1 MYIPSI
7 RPGRIASAIA
17 AAVMTASLVAA
28 PAYADSHVV
37 ATIGAD
43 LTPAQK
49 QTVIDYFG
57 SNMNGA
63 DIIYV
68 TNADEHAHLDGYIP
82 YEQIGN
88 ATYSCALICPTTSG
102 GIRVRAA
109 NLNYVTA
116 DMLASAL
123 SSAGVRNAD
132 VIAICPFKVSGT
144 GALTGVLLAYETATG
159 QPLDQTKKDVATQEL
174 VVTQTISNQVG
185 PDAATLIVNDVKANV
200 IMNNVTDESQIDAIV
215 ETTVNNVVNN
225 TTINNVD
232 NSTTI
237 VDNSTTV
244 IDNSTVNVTE
254 VTVNNNPSG
263 LTDEDIAALKE
274 LAKSYAA
281 AGYNYND
288 MAETLN
294 TVSQNASASSGI
306 ADPMAKELADAADS
320 AAKDSGAGSAGDAVA
335 KADDAGATTG
345 TAGTQIGAAGA
356 TTGAADTAST
366 PNAGTATD
374 ATDVSSATTGTTG
387 AAGAATD
394 AAGTTAGAA
403 DGAAAGT
410 TTDTN
415 ATPGAG
421 TTDAASTP
429 TETPAPSIFDGTDD
443 AALGDDVHVTA
454 TDQSAAADTTTTGA
468 GEPATDPNDPFA
480 NVTWDESGDTSQQ
493 PGGQPADGQ
502 TGAETTG
509 AEAGQPSSSEPPQTP
524 GDTAD
529 SATLPEPP
537 VPAQSSSVTLVAA
550 ATARATDLVDGTALA
565 VFEEN
570 GQYGLTDAVDGAH
583 LTDAAYTNAFQAS
596 DGLVVATQAA
606 DGKMVLLDAQG
617 KQLLSGAYDEI
628 RILSA
633 KWALGIQRG
642 SMEFDNSVDVYYLP
656 GSTTMPAGTTTSDL
670 LSDAR
675 ANGDYVNIV
684 AASGAVSAYNTSF
697 MPVEGAAPTA
707 IDDFSYAGVSS
718 PDATL
723 DGAAAAAEPAALPAL
738 GGTELAVDE
747 TTVASPAEGT
757 AGAGAQP
764 AEGVAAPAQETPAG
778 QPTEGVATPTDATT
792 AEQPAGGAG
801 AATPAD
807 AATSEQPVDG
817 TSEAAGEP
825 AATALPQNAV
835 ELSDTNG
842 LLYTAAGADN
852 KTHLYDANGL
862 DLFNLGFDQVISAHN
877 GGAVVLVDKTANVA
891 WAFQVKAPATL

>member
-28 PAYADSHVV
+28 PAYADSRVV

-63 DIIYV
+63 DVIYV

-232 NSTTI
+232 NSTTV

-274 LAKSYAA
+274 LAKSYAQ
-281 AGYNYND
+281 AGYNYDD

-320 AAKDSGAGSAGDAVA
+320 AAKDSGAGSAGDAGA

-345 TAGTQIGAAGA
+345 AAGTQTGATGA
-356 TTGAADTAST
+356 TTGAAGTAST

-410 TTDTN
+410 TTDAS

-454 TDQSAAADTTTTGA
+454 TDQSAAADTTTGA

-480 NVTWDESGDTSQQ
+480 NVTWDESGNTSQQ
-493 PGGQPADGQ
+493 PSGQPADGQ
-502 TGAETTG
+502 TGTQTTG
-509 AEAGQPSSSEPPQTP
+509 TEAGQPSSSEPAQTP
-524 GDTAD
+524 DDTAD
-529 SATLPEPP
+529 SAALPEPP
-537 VPAQSSSVTLVAA
+537 MPAQSSSVTLVAT
-550 ATARATDLVDGTALA
+550 ATARATDLVDGTALS

-570 GQYGLTDAVDGAH
+570 SQYGLTDAVDGAH
-583 LTDAAYTNAFQAS
+583 LTDAVYTNAFQAN

-606 DGKMVLLDAQG
+606 DGKQVLLDAQG

-642 SMEFDNSVDVYYLP
+642 SMELDNTVDVYYLP

-670 LSDAR
+670 LSDAQ
-675 ANGDYVNIV
+675 ANGDYLNIA
-684 AASGAVSAYNTSF
+684 AASGVVSAYNASF
-697 MPVEGAAPTA
+697 MPVEGAVPAD
-707 IDDFSYAGVSS
+707 INDFSYAGATST
-718 PDATL
+718 DAAL
-723 DGAAAAAEPAALPAL
+723 DGAVAATEPTALPAMD
-738 GGTELAVDE
+738 GTELAVDE
-747 TTVASPAEGT
+747 TTVASPVEGDVEAGAAET
-757 AGAGAQP
+757 AGAQP
-764 AEGVAAPAQETPAG
+764 AEGVAAPAQETSAG
-778 QPTEGVATPTDATT
+778 QPTEGI
-792 AEQPAGGAG
+792 
-801 AATPAD
+801 AAPAD
-807 AATSEQPVDG
+807 ATTSEQPADG
-817 TSEAAGEP
+817 TSATTGVP
-825 AATALPQNAV
+825 AAATVLPQNAI
-835 ELSDTNG
+835 ELAGTNG

-862 DLFNLGFDQVISAHN
+862 DLFSLGFDQVISAHN
-877 GGAVVLVDKTANVA
+877 GSAVVLVDKTTNAA
-891 WAFQVKAPATL
+891 WAFQVKTPATL

>member
-28 PAYADSHVV
+28 PAYADSRVV

-57 SNMNGA
+57 SNMDGA

-68 TNADEHAHLDGYIP
+68 TNEDEHAHLDGYIP

-102 GIRVRAA
+102 GIHVRAA

-185 PDAATLIVNDVKANV
+185 SDAATLIVNDVKANV

-263 LTDEDIAALKE
+263 LTDEDITALKE
-274 LAKSYAA
+274 LAKSYAS
-281 AGYNYND
+281 AGYNYDD

-294 TVSQNASASSGI
+294 TVSQNASAASGI
-306 ADPMAKELADAADS
+306 ADPMAKELADAAES
-320 AAKDSGAGSAGDAVA
+320 AAKDNSAGSASDTGAEGTTAGAVGAVA
-335 KADDAGATTG
+335 
-345 TAGTQIGAAGA
+345 GAAG
-356 TTGAADTAST
+356 T

-374 ATDVSSATTGTTG
+374 ATGASGATTETAG
-387 AAGAATD
+387 AVGAATD
-394 AAGTTAGAA
+394 AAGTAA
-403 DGAAAGT
+403 DSADGVAAGT
-410 TTDTN
+410 TTDTS
-415 ATPGAG
+415 ATPGTG
-421 TTDAASTP
+421 TTDAASIP

-443 AALGDDVHVTA
+443 AALGDNVHVTA
-454 TDQSAAADTTTTGA
+454 TDQSAAADTATTEPS
-468 GEPATDPNDPFA
+468 EPAADPNDPFA
-480 NVTWDESGDTSQQ
+480 GVKWDESGDTAQQ

-502 TGAETTG
+502 AGTEATGAES
-509 AEAGQPSSSEPPQTP
+509 GQPSSGEPAQAPD
-524 GDTAD
+524 GTAD
-529 SATLPEPP
+529 AALPEPP
-537 VPAQSSSVTLVAA
+537 APAQSSSVTLVAS
-550 ATARATDLVDGTALA
+550 ATARATDLVDGTALT

-570 GQYGLTDAVDGAH
+570 GQYGLADMVDGTR
-583 LTDAAYTNAFQAS
+583 LTDAAYTNAFQAT

-606 DGKMVLLDAQG
+606 DGKMILLDAQG
-617 KQLLSGAYDEI
+617 KQLLSGPYDEV
-628 RILSA
+628 RVLSA

-642 SMEFDNSVDVYYLP
+642 SMEFDNAVDVYYLP

-670 LSDAR
+670 LSDAQ
-675 ANGDYVNIV
+675 ANGDYLNIV
-684 AASGAVSAYNTSF
+684 AASGAVSAYNASF
-697 MPVEGAAPTA
+697 MPVEGAVPAD
-707 IDDFSYAGVSS
+707 INDFSYAGTTST
-718 PDATL
+718 DATL
-723 DGAAAAAEPAALPAL
+723 DGAVATAEPSALPAM

-747 TTVASPAEGT
+747 ATVASPAEGT
-757 AGAGAQP
+757 AETSAQPTEGITAPADATSAGQPAEDMTAPAETATPEQP
-764 AEGVAAPAQETPAG
+764 AEGTS
-778 QPTEGVATPTDATT
+778 AT
-792 AEQPAGGAG
+792 
-801 AATPAD
+801 
-807 AATSEQPVDG
+807 
-817 TSEAAGEP
+817 AGEP
-825 AATALPQNAV
+825 AAATALPQNAI
-835 ELSDTNG
+835 ELAGTNG
-842 LLYTAAGADN
+842 LLYTATGADN
-852 KTHLYDANGL
+852 KTHLFDASGL

-877 GGAVVLVDKTANVA
+877 GSAIVLVDKTANVA
-891 WAFQVKAPATL
+891 WAFQVKTPATL

>member
-17 AAVMTASLVAA
+17 AAVMTASLVVA
-28 PAYADSHVV
+28 PAYADSRVV

-68 TNADEHAHLDGYIP
+68 TNEDEHAHLDGYIP

-232 NSTTI
+232 NSTTV

-274 LAKSYAA
+274 LAKSYAQ
-281 AGYNYND
+281 AGYNYDD

-306 ADPMAKELADAADS
+306 ADPMAKELADAAES
-320 AAKDSGAGSAGDAVA
+320 AAKDNGAGNTGETGA
-335 KADDAGATTG
+335 DAGA
-345 TAGTQIGAAGA
+345 AGTTAGAAG
-356 TTGAADTAST
+356 TAST

-410 TTDTN
+410 TTDAS

-429 TETPAPSIFDGTDD
+429 SETPAPSIFDGTDD

-454 TDQSAAADTTTTGA
+454 TDQSAAADTMTTET
-468 GEPATDPNDPFA
+468 GEPETDPSDPFA
-480 NVTWDESGDTSQQ
+480 NVSWDESGNTSQQ
-493 PGGQPADGQ
+493 PSGQPANGQ
-502 TGAETTG
+502 TGTETTG
-509 AEAGQPSSSEPPQTP
+509 TEAGQPSSNEPAQTP
-524 GDTAD
+524 DDTAD

-537 VPAQSSSVTLVAA
+537 MPAQSSSVTLVAA
-550 ATARATDLVDGTALA
+550 ATTRATDLVDGTALA

-570 GQYGLTDAVDGAH
+570 GQYGLTDAVDASR
-583 LTDAAYTNAFQAS
+583 LTDATYTNAFQAN

-606 DGKMVLLDAQG
+606 DGRQVLLDAQG

-642 SMEFDNSVDVYYLP
+642 SMEFDNTVDVYYLP

-670 LSDAR
+670 LSDAQ
-675 ANGDYVNIV
+675 ANGDYLNIV
-684 AASGAVSAYNTSF
+684 AASGAVSAYNASF
-697 MPVEGAAPTA
+697 MPVEGVAPA
-707 IDDFSYAGVSS
+707 DINDFSYAGATS

-723 DGAAAAAEPAALPAL
+723 DDAAAAAEPAALPAL

-747 TTVASPAEGT
+747 TIVASPVEGNVEAGAAETVGAQPTEGT
-757 AGAGAQP
+757 AAP
-764 AEGVAAPAQETPAG
+764 AEAASTG
-778 QPTEGVATPTDATT
+778 QPTEGI
-792 AEQPAGGAG
+792 
-801 AATPAD
+801 AAPAD
-807 AATSEQPVDG
+807 AATSEQPAG
-817 TSEAAGEP
+817 STSATTGEP
-825 AATALPQNAV
+825 AAATGLPQNAV
-835 ELSDTNG
+835 ELSGTNG
-842 LLYTAAGADN
+842 LLYTATGADN

-862 DLFNLGFDQVISAHN
+862 DLFNLGFDQVISAHS
-877 GGAVVLVDKTANVA
+877 GAAIILVDKATNVA
-891 WAFQVKAPATL
+891 WAFQVKTPATL

>member
-28 PAYADSHVV
+28 PAYADSRVV

-232 NSTTI
+232 NSTTV

-274 LAKSYAA
+274 LAKSYAQ
-281 AGYNYND
+281 AGYNYDD

-306 ADPMAKELADAADS
+306 ADPMAKELADAAES
-320 AAKDSGAGSAGDAVA
+320 AAKDNGAGSAGDTGA
-335 KADDAGATTG
+335 KADDASATTG
-345 TAGTQIGAAGA
+345 TAGTQAGAAGA
-356 TTGAADTAST
+356 TTGAA
-366 PNAGTATD
+366 GTETGTSD
-374 ATDVSSATTGTTG
+374 ASSAMTG
-387 AAGAATD
+387 AAGATD
-394 AAGTTAGAA
+394 AATDTATTGAGSA

-410 TTDTN
+410 TTD
-415 ATPGAG
+415 ASVTPGAG
-421 TTDAASTP
+421 TTNAASTP
-429 TETPAPSIFDGTDD
+429 TETLAPSIFDGTDD

-454 TDQSAAADTTTTGA
+454 TDQSAAADTTTGA
-468 GEPATDPNDPFA
+468 GESATDPNDPFA
-480 NVTWDESGDTSQQ
+480 NVTWDESGNTSQQ

-502 TGAETTG
+502 TGT
-509 AEAGQPSSSEPPQTP
+509 EASQPSSGEPAQTP
-524 GDTAD
+524 DGAVDT
-529 SATLPEPP
+529 TLPEPP

-550 ATARATDLVDGTALA
+550 ATARATDLVDGTALT

-606 DGKMVLLDAQG
+606 DGKQVLLDAQG
-617 KQLLSGAYDEI
+617 KQLLSGAYDEV

-642 SMEFDNSVDVYYLP
+642 SMEFDNTVDVYYLP

-670 LSDAR
+670 LSDAQ
-675 ANGDYVNIV
+675 ANGDYLNIA
-684 AASGAVSAYNTSF
+684 AASGAVSAYNASF
-697 MPVEGAAPTA
+697 MPVESTVPAD
-707 IDDFSYAGVSS
+707 INDFSYA
-718 PDATL
+718 DATSTDAAL
-723 DGAAAAAEPAALPAL
+723 DGAVAAADPSALPAMD
-738 GGTELAVDE
+738 GTELAVDE
-747 TTVASPAEGT
+747 TTVASPAEGDVE
-757 AGAGAQP
+757 AGAAETAGAQP
-764 AEGVAAPAQETPAG
+764 AEGVAAPAQETSAG
-778 QPTEGVATPTDATT
+778 QPTEGI
-792 AEQPAGGAG
+792 
-801 AATPAD
+801 AAPAD
-807 AATSEQPVDG
+807 ATTSEQPANG
-817 TSEAAGEP
+817 TSATTGEP
-825 AATALPQNAV
+825 AAATVLPQNAIK
-835 ELSDTNG
+835 LAGTNG
-842 LLYTAAGADN
+842 LLYTATGADN

-862 DLFNLGFDQVISAHN
+862 DLFNLGFDQVISARN
-877 GGAVVLVDKTANVA
+877 GSTIILVDKTANGA
-891 WAFQVKAPATL
+891 WAFQVQAPAAL

>member
-28 PAYADSHVV
+28 PACADSRVV

-43 LTPAQK
+43 LTPTQK

-274 LAKSYAA
+274 LAKSYAQ
-281 AGYNYND
+281 AGYNYDD

-320 AAKDSGAGSAGDAVA
+320 AAKDSGAGSAGDTGTASGDTGA
-335 KADDAGATTG
+335 KADDASTTTG
-345 TAGTQIGAAGA
+345 VAGTQADAAGA
-356 TTGAADTAST
+356 TTGAAGAET
-366 PNAGTATD
+366 GTSD
-374 ATDVSSATTGTTG
+374 ASSATTGTAG
-387 AAGAATD
+387 ATGAATD
-394 AAGTTAGAA
+394 AASTTAGAA

-480 NVTWDESGDTSQQ
+480 NVTWDESGDTTQQ
-493 PGGQPADGQ
+493 PSGQPADGQ
-502 TGAETTG
+502 TGT
-509 AEAGQPSSSEPPQTP
+509 EAGQPSSNEPTQTP
-524 GDTAD
+524 DDTAD
-529 SATLPEPP
+529 FTALPEPP
-537 VPAQSSSVTLVAA
+537 APTQSGSVTLVAA
-550 ATARATDLVDGTALA
+550 ATTRATDLVDGTALA

-583 LTDAAYTNAFQAS
+583 LTDAVYTNAFQAT

-606 DGKMVLLDAQG
+606 DGKQVLLDAQG

-642 SMEFDNSVDVYYLP
+642 SMEFDNTVDVYYLP
-656 GSTTMPAGTTTSDL
+656 GSTTMPTGTTTSDL
-670 LSDAR
+670 LSDAQ
-675 ANGDYVNIV
+675 ASGDYLNIV
-684 AASGAVSAYNTSF
+684 AASGAVSAYNASF
-697 MPVEGAAPTA
+697 MPVEGATPTA

-718 PDATL
+718 TDAAL
-723 DGAAAAAEPAALPAL
+723 DGAVAAADPSALPAMD
-738 GGTELAVDE
+738 GTELAVDE

-778 QPTEGVATPTDATT
+778 QPTEGI
-792 AEQPAGGAG
+792 
-801 AATPAD
+801 AAPAD
-807 AATSEQPVDG
+807 ATTSEQPADG
-817 TSEAAGEP
+817 TSATTGEP
-825 AATALPQNAV
+825 AAATVLPQNAI
-835 ELSDTNG
+835 ELAGTNG
-842 LLYTAAGADN
+842 LLYTAAGADS

-862 DLFNLGFDQVISAHN
+862 DLFSLGFDQVICAHN
-877 GGAVVLVDKTANVA
+877 GSAVVLVDKTANVA
-891 WAFQVKAPATL
+891 WAFQVKTPATL

>member
-28 PAYADSHVV
+28 PAYADSRVV

-43 LTPAQK
+43 LTPTQK

-68 TNADEHAHLDGYIP
+68 TNEDEHAHLDGYIP

-102 GIRVRAA
+102 GIHVRAA

-159 QPLDQTKKDVATQEL
+159 QPLDQAKKDVATQEL

-185 PDAATLIVNDVKANV
+185 SDAATLIVNDVKANV

-232 NSTTI
+232 NPTTI

-274 LAKSYAA
+274 LAKSYAS
-281 AGYNYND
+281 AGYNYDD

-294 TVSQNASASSGI
+294 TVSQNASAASGI
-306 ADPMAKELADAADS
+306 ADPMAKELADAAES
-320 AAKDSGAGSAGDAVA
+320 AAKDNGAGSAGDTGAETGA
-335 KADDAGATTG
+335 AGTTTGATG
-345 TAGTQIGAAGA
+345 TAGTTTDATGASSATAGTAGAAGA
-356 TTGAADTAST
+356 TTD
-366 PNAGTATD
+366 D
-374 ATDVSSATTGTTG
+374 
-387 AAGAATD
+387 
-394 AAGTTAGAA
+394 AGTTAGAA

-410 TTDTN
+410 TTDAS
-415 ATPGAG
+415 ATPGTG

-454 TDQSAAADTTTTGA
+454 TDQSAAADTTTTEPS
-468 GEPATDPNDPFA
+468 EPATDPNDPFA
-480 NVTWDESGDTSQQ
+480 DVKWDESGDPAQQ

-502 TGAETTG
+502 TGTEAAG
-509 AEAGQPSSSEPPQTP
+509 AESGQPSSSEPTQTP
-524 GDTAD
+524 DGTAG
-529 SATLPEPP
+529 AALPEPP
-537 VPAQSSSVTLVAA
+537 APAQSSSVTLVAT
-550 ATARATDLVDGTALA
+550 ATARATDLVDSTALT

-570 GQYGLTDAVDGAH
+570 GQYGLADMVDGTR
-583 LTDAAYTNAFQAS
+583 LTEAVYTNAFQAT
-596 DGLVVATQAA
+596 DGLVTATQAA

-617 KQLLSGAYDEI
+617 KQLLSGSYDEI
-628 RILSA
+628 RVLSA

-642 SMEFDNSVDVYYLP
+642 SMEFDNTVDVYYLP

-675 ANGDYVNIV
+675 ANGDYLNIA
-684 AASGAVSAYNTSF
+684 AASGAVSAYNASF
-697 MPVEGAAPTA
+697 MPVEGAALTD
-707 IDDFSYAGVSS
+707 INDFSYAGATST
-718 PDATL
+718 DAMI
-723 DGAAAAAEPAALPAL
+723 DGVAAAPEPSALPAM
-738 GGTELAVDE
+738 GDTELAVDE
-747 TTVASPAEGT
+747 ATVTSPAEGGAE
-757 AGAGAQP
+757 AGAQPAEGAVAPAEATTIEQP
-764 AEGVAAPAQETPAG
+764 AEGVAAPA
-778 QPTEGVATPTDATT
+778 
-792 AEQPAGGAG
+792 
-801 AATPAD
+801 D
-807 AATSEQPVDG
+807 AATSEQPADN
-817 TSEAAGEP
+817 TSATTGEP
-825 AATALPQNAV
+825 AAATALPQNAI
-835 ELSDTNG
+835 ELAGTNG
-842 LLYTAAGADN
+842 LLYTATGADN

-877 GGAVVLVDKTANVA
+877 GAAVVLVDKTANVA
-891 WAFQVKAPATL
+891 WAFQVKAAATL

>member
-28 PAYADSHVV
+28 PAYADSRVV

-232 NSTTI
+232 NSTTV

-274 LAKSYAA
+274 LAKSYAQ
-281 AGYNYND
+281 AGYNYDD

-320 AAKDSGAGSAGDAVA
+320 AAKDSGAGNMGDTGA
-335 KADDAGATTG
+335 DAGAAG
-345 TAGTQIGAAGA
+345 KTAGAAG
-356 TTGAADTAST
+356 TAST
-366 PNAGTATD
+366 PNTGTATD

-394 AAGTTAGAA
+394 AAGTTAGSV
-403 DGAAAGT
+403 DSAAAST

-415 ATPGAG
+415 ATPGVDTA
-421 TTDAASTP
+421 DAAATP
-429 TETPAPSIFDGTDD
+429 SETPAPSIFDGTDD
-443 AALGDDVHVTA
+443 ASLGDDVHVTA

-480 NVTWDESGDTSQQ
+480 NVTWDESGETAQQ
-493 PGGQPADGQ
+493 PSGQPADGQ
-502 TGAETTG
+502 TGT
-509 AEAGQPSSSEPPQTP
+509 EAGQPSSNEPAQTP
-524 GDTAD
+524 DDTAD
-529 SATLPEPP
+529 SAALPEPP

-550 ATARATDLVDGTALA
+550 ATARATDLVDGTALTI
-565 VFEEN
+565 FEEN
-570 GQYGLTDAVDGAH
+570 GQYGLADMVDGAH
-583 LTDAAYTNAFQAS
+583 LTDATYTNAFQAT

-606 DGKMVLLDAQG
+606 DGKQVLLDAQG
-617 KQLLSGAYDEI
+617 KHLLSGAYDEI

-642 SMEFDNSVDVYYLP
+642 SM
-656 GSTTMPAGTTTSDL
+656 
-670 LSDAR
+670 
-675 ANGDYVNIV
+675 
-684 AASGAVSAYNTSF
+684 
-697 MPVEGAAPTA
+697 
-707 IDDFSYAGVSS
+707 
-718 PDATL
+718 
-723 DGAAAAAEPAALPAL
+723 
-738 GGTELAVDE
+738 
-747 TTVASPAEGT
+747 
-757 AGAGAQP
+757 
-764 AEGVAAPAQETPAG
+764 
-778 QPTEGVATPTDATT
+778 
-792 AEQPAGGAG
+792 
-801 AATPAD
+801 
-807 AATSEQPVDG
+807 
-817 TSEAAGEP
+817 
-825 AATALPQNAV
+825 
-835 ELSDTNG
+835 
-842 LLYTAAGADN
+842 
-852 KTHLYDANGL
+852 
-862 DLFNLGFDQVISAHN
+862 
-877 GGAVVLVDKTANVA
+877 
-891 WAFQVKAPATL
+891 

>member
-28 PAYADSHVV
+28 PAYADSRVV

-232 NSTTI
+232 NSTTV

-274 LAKSYAA
+274 LAKSYAQ
-281 AGYNYND
+281 AGYNYDD

-320 AAKDSGAGSAGDAVA
+320 AAKDSGAGSTGD
-335 KADDAGATTG
+335 
-345 TAGTQIGAAGA
+345 
-356 TTGAADTAST
+356 
-366 PNAGTATD
+366 TD
-374 ATDVSSATTGTTG
+374 A
-387 AAGAATD
+387 AAD
-394 AAGTTAGAA
+394 AAGTTAGAAGTQAGAAGATTEAAGTATGTSDASSATTGTAGATGAATDAAGAGAGSA

-415 ATPGAG
+415 ATPGVDTA
-421 TTDAASTP
+421 DAAATP
-429 TETPAPSIFDGTDD
+429 SETPAPSIFDGTDD
-443 AALGDDVHVTA
+443 AVLGDDVHVTA

-480 NVTWDESGDTSQQ
+480 NVTWDESGDTAQQ
-493 PGGQPADGQ
+493 PSTQPADGQ
-502 TGAETTG
+502 TGT
-509 AEAGQPSSSEPPQTP
+509 EAGQPSSSKPAQAPD
-524 GDTAD
+524 DTAD
-529 SATLPEPP
+529 STALPEPP

-550 ATARATDLVDGTALA
+550 ATTRAIDLGDGTALA

-570 GQYGLTDAVDGAH
+570 GQYGLADMVDGAH
-583 LTDAAYTNAFQAS
+583 LTDATYTNAFQAT
-596 DGLVVATQAA
+596 DDLVVVTQAA
-606 DGKMVLLDAQG
+606 DGKQVLLDAQG
-617 KQLLSGAYDEI
+617 KQLLSGSYDEV
-628 RILSA
+628 RVLSA

-642 SMEFDNSVDVYYLP
+642 SMEFDNTVDVYYLP
-656 GSTTMPAGTTTSDL
+656 GSTTTPAGTTTSDL

-675 ANGDYVNIV
+675 ANGDYLNIV
-684 AASGAVSAYNTSF
+684 AASGVVSAYNASF
-697 MPVEGAAPTA
+697 TPVEGAAPTD
-707 IDDFSYAGVSS
+707 INDFSYAGTTST
-718 PDATL
+718 DATP
-723 DGAAAAAEPAALPAL
+723 DGTAAATEPAALPAL
-738 GGTELAVDE
+738 GGTELAADE
-747 TTVASPAEGT
+747 TTVASPAEGDVE
-757 AGAGAQP
+757 AGAAETAGAQP
-764 AEGVAAPAQETPAG
+764 AEGVAAPAQETSAG
-778 QPTEGVATPTDATT
+778 QPTEGI
-792 AEQPAGGAG
+792 
-801 AATPAD
+801 AAPAD
-807 AATSEQPVDG
+807 ATTSEQPADG
-817 TSEAAGEP
+817 TSATTGEP
-825 AATALPQNAV
+825 AAATVLPQNAI
-835 ELSDTNG
+835 ELAGTNG

-862 DLFNLGFDQVISAHN
+862 DLFSLGFDQVICAHN
-877 GGAVVLVDKTANVA
+877 GSAVVLVDKTANVA

>member
-7 RPGRIASAIA
+7 RPGRIASTIA
-17 AAVMTASLVAA
+17 AAVMTASLVVA
-28 PAYADSHVV
+28 PAYADSRVV
-37 ATIGAD
+37 VTIGAD

-82 YEQIGN
+82 NEQIGN

-232 NSTTI
+232 NSTTV

-274 LAKSYAA
+274 LAKSYAQ
-281 AGYNYND
+281 AGYNYDD

-306 ADPMAKELADAADS
+306 ADPMAKELADAAES
-320 AAKDSGAGSAGDAVA
+320 AAKDNGAGSAGDAGA

-345 TAGTQIGAAGA
+345 TAGTQTGAAGA
-356 TTGAADTAST
+356 TTGAAGTE
-366 PNAGTATD
+366 AGTTD
-374 ATDVSSATTGTTG
+374 ASGATTG
-387 AAGAATD
+387 AAGATD
-394 AAGTTAGAA
+394 AATDTATTGADSA
-403 DGAAAGT
+403 DSAAAGT
-410 TTDTN
+410 TTDAS

-443 AALGDDVHVTA
+443 TALGDDVHVTA
-454 TDQSAAADTTTTGA
+454 TDQSAAADTMTTET
-468 GEPATDPNDPFA
+468 GEPETDPNDPFA
-480 NVTWDESGDTSQQ
+480 NVTWDESGDTTQQ
-493 PGGQPADGQ
+493 PSGQPADGQ
-502 TGAETTG
+502 TGTETTG
-509 AEAGQPSSSEPPQTP
+509 TEAGQPSSNEPAQTP
-524 GDTAD
+524 DDTAD
-529 SATLPEPP
+529 PVALPEPP
-537 VPAQSSSVTLVAA
+537 VPAQSSSATLVAA

-570 GQYGLTDAVDGAH
+570 GQYGLTDAVDGTH
-583 LTDAAYTNAFQAS
+583 LTDAVYTNAFQAN

-606 DGKMVLLDAQG
+606 DGKQVLLDAQG

-642 SMEFDNSVDVYYLP
+642 SMEFDNTVDVYYLP

-670 LSDAR
+670 LSDAQ
-675 ANGDYVNIV
+675 ANGDYVNIM
-684 AASGAVSAYNTSF
+684 AASGAVSAYNASF
-697 MPVEGAAPTA
+697 MPVEGAVPAD
-707 IDDFSYAGVSS
+707 INDFSYA
-718 PDATL
+718 DATSTDAAL
-723 DGAAAAAEPAALPAL
+723 DGAVAAADPSALPAL

-747 TTVASPAEGT
+747 TTVASPAEDGVE
-757 AGAGAQP
+757 AGVAETAGAQP
-764 AEGVAAPAQETPAG
+764 TEGTTAPAEAASAG
-778 QPTEGVATPTDATT
+778 QPTEGI
-792 AEQPAGGAG
+792 
-801 AATPAD
+801 AAPAD
-807 AATSEQPVDG
+807 AATSEQPADG
-817 TSEAAGEP
+817 TSATTGEA

-835 ELSDTNG
+835 ELSGTNG

-862 DLFNLGFDQVISAHN
+862 DLFNLGFDQIISARN
-877 GGAVVLVDKTANVA
+877 GAAVVLVDKTANVA
-891 WAFQVKAPATL
+891 WAFEVKTPATL

>member
-28 PAYADSHVV
+28 PAYADSRVV

-68 TNADEHAHLDGYIP
+68 TNEDEHAHLDGYIP

-274 LAKSYAA
+274 LAKSYAQ
-281 AGYNYND
+281 AGYNYDD

-306 ADPMAKELADAADS
+306 ADPMAKELADAAES
-320 AAKDSGAGSAGDAVA
+320 AAKDNGAGSAGDAGA

-345 TAGTQIGAAGA
+345 TAGTQEGAAGA
-356 TTGAADTAST
+356 TTGAA
-366 PNAGTATD
+366 GTETGTSD
-374 ATDVSSATTGTTG
+374 ASSATTGAAG
-387 AAGAATD
+387 ATGAATD

-410 TTDTN
+410 TTD
-415 ATPGAG
+415 ASVTPGAG
-421 TTDAASTP
+421 TTDAAATP
-429 TETPAPSIFDGTDD
+429 SETPAPSIFDGTDD

-468 GEPATDPNDPFA
+468 GESATDPNDPFA
-480 NVTWDESGDTSQQ
+480 DVTWDESGNTSQQ
-493 PGGQPADGQ
+493 PSGQPADGQ
-502 TGAETTG
+502 TGT
-509 AEAGQPSSSEPPQTP
+509 EAGQPSSSEPAQTP
-524 GDTAD
+524 DDTAD
-529 SATLPEPP
+529 STALPEPP
-537 VPAQSSSVTLVAA
+537 APAQSSSVTLVAA
-550 ATARATDLVDGTALA
+550 ATTRATDLVDGTALA

-570 GQYGLTDAVDGAH
+570 GQYGLTDAVDAAR

-606 DGKMVLLDAQG
+606 DGKQVLLDAQG
-617 KQLLSGAYDEI
+617 KQLLSGAYDEV

-642 SMEFDNSVDVYYLP
+642 SMEFDNTVDVYYLP

-675 ANGDYVNIV
+675 ANGGYVNIV
-684 AASGAVSAYNTSF
+684 AASGAVSAYNASF

-747 TTVASPAEGT
+747 TAAASPAEGT

-792 AEQPAGGAG
+792 AEQPAGGA
-801 AATPAD
+801 ATPAD
-807 AATSEQPVDG
+807 AATSEQPAES
-817 TSEAAGEP
+817 TSATTGEP
-825 AATALPQNAV
+825 AAAALPRNAV
-835 ELSDTNG
+835 ELAGTNG
-842 LLYTAAGADN
+842 LLYTATDADGR
-852 KTHLYDANGL
+852 TRLFDASGL
-862 DLFNLGFDQVISAHN
+862 DLFNLGFDQVISAHS
-877 GGAVVLVDKTANVA
+877 GAAVVLVDKTANVA

>member
-28 PAYADSHVV
+28 PAYADSRVV

-57 SNMNGA
+57 SNMDGA

-68 TNADEHAHLDGYIP
+68 TNEDEHAHLDGYIP

-102 GIRVRAA
+102 GIHVRAA

-144 GALTGVLLAYETATG
+144 GALAGVLLAYETATG
-159 QPLDQTKKDVATQEL
+159 QPLDQAKKDVATQEL

-185 PDAATLIVNDVKANV
+185 SDAATLIVNDVKANV

-274 LAKSYAA
+274 LAKSYAS
-281 AGYNYND
+281 AGYNYDD

-294 TVSQNASASSGI
+294 TVSQNASAASGI
-306 ADPMAKELADAADS
+306 TDPMAKELADAAES
-320 AAKDSGAGSAGDAVA
+320 AAKDNGAGSAGD
-335 KADDAGATTG
+335 TG
-345 TAGTQIGAAGA
+345 
-356 TTGAADTAST
+356 
-366 PNAGTATD
+366 
-374 ATDVSSATTGTTG
+374 
-387 AAGAATD
+387 

-403 DGAAAGT
+403 GAEAGAAGTTTETSGATGTATDAAGTGTGSADGAAAGA
-410 TTDTN
+410 TTDTSS
-415 ATPGAG
+415 TPGAG

-429 TETPAPSIFDGTDD
+429 TETPTPSIFDGTDD

-454 TDQSAAADTTTTGA
+454 TDQSAAADTTTTEPS
-468 GEPATDPNDPFA
+468 EPATDPNDPFA
-480 NVTWDESGDTSQQ
+480 SVKWDESGDASEQ
-493 PGGQPADGQ
+493 PGDQPADGQ
-502 TGAETTG
+502 TGAEATG
-509 AEAGQPSSSEPPQTP
+509 AESGQPSSGEPTQTP
-524 GDTAD
+524 DSTAD
-529 SATLPEPP
+529 AALPEPP
-537 VPAQSSSVTLVAA
+537 APAQSSSVTLVAA
-550 ATARATDLVDGTALA
+550 ATARATDLVDGTALT

-570 GQYGLTDAVDGAH
+570 GQYGLADMVDGAH
-583 LTDAAYTNAFQAS
+583 LTEAVYANAFQAT
-596 DGLVVATQAA
+596 DGLVAATQAA
-606 DGKMVLLDAQG
+606 DGKMILLDAQG
-617 KQLLSGAYDEI
+617 KQLLSGPYDEV
-628 RILSA
+628 RVLST
-633 KWALGIQRG
+633 KWVLGIQRG
-642 SMEFDNSVDVYYLP
+642 SMEFDNTVDVYYLP

-670 LSDAR
+670 LSDAQ
-675 ANGDYVNIV
+675 ANGDYLNIV
-684 AASGAVSAYNTSF
+684 AASGAVSAYNPSF
-697 MPVEGAAPTA
+697 MPVEGAVPAD
-707 IDDFSYAGVSS
+707 INDFSYAGTDAALEGTGTADGSS
-718 PDATL
+718 
-723 DGAAAAAEPAALPAL
+723 ALPAM

-747 TTVASPAEGT
+747 AAVASPAEGGT
-757 AGAGAQP
+757 EAGAQP
-764 AEGVAAPAQETPAG
+764 AESVAAPAEATQAG
-778 QPTEGVATPTDATT
+778 QLAEGVAA
-792 AEQPAGGAG
+792 
-801 AATPAD
+801 PAD
-807 AATSEQPVDG
+807 AATSEQPAG
-817 TSEAAGEP
+817 STSATTGEP
-825 AATALPQNAV
+825 AAATALPQNAI
-835 ELSDTNG
+835 ELAGTNG
-842 LLYTAAGADN
+842 LLYTATGADN

-862 DLFNLGFDQVISAHN
+862 DLFSLGFDQAISTHN

>member
-28 PAYADSHVV
+28 PAYADSRVV

-57 SNMNGA
+57 SNMDGA

-68 TNADEHAHLDGYIP
+68 TNEDEHAHLDGYIP

-102 GIRVRAA
+102 GIHVRAA

-185 PDAATLIVNDVKANV
+185 SDAATLIVNDVKANV

-274 LAKSYAA
+274 LAKSYAS
-281 AGYNYND
+281 AGYNYDD

-294 TVSQNASASSGI
+294 TVSQNASAASGI
-306 ADPMAKELADAADS
+306 ADPMAKELADAAES
-320 AAKDSGAGSAGDAVA
+320 AAKDNGAGSAGD
-335 KADDAGATTG
+335 TG
-345 TAGTQIGAAGA
+345 
-356 TTGAADTAST
+356 
-366 PNAGTATD
+366 
-374 ATDVSSATTGTTG
+374 
-387 AAGAATD
+387 
-394 AAGTTAGAA
+394 AAGTTAGAAGAEAGAAGTPNAGTAGVSGTTTETAGATGTATDAAGTGTGSA

-410 TTDTN
+410 TTDTS

-421 TTDAASTP
+421 TTDAAPTP

-454 TDQSAAADTTTTGA
+454 TDQSAAADTATTEP

-480 NVTWDESGDTSQQ
+480 SVKWDESGDTSQQ
-493 PGGQPADGQ
+493 PGDQPADGQ
-502 TGAETTG
+502 TGTEATG
-509 AEAGQPSSSEPPQTP
+509 AESGEPTQTP
-524 GDTAD
+524 DGAAD
-529 SATLPEPP
+529 AALPEPP
-537 VPAQSSSVTLVAA
+537 APAQSSSVTLVAA
-550 ATARATDLVDGTALA
+550 ATARATDLVDGTALT

-570 GQYGLTDAVDGAH
+570 GQYGLADMVDGAH
-583 LTDAAYTNAFQAS
+583 LTEAVYANAFQAT
-596 DGLVVATQAA
+596 DGLVAATQAA
-606 DGKMVLLDAQG
+606 DGKMILLDAQG
-617 KQLLSGAYDEI
+617 KQLLSGPYDEI
-628 RILSA
+628 RVLSA

-642 SMEFDNSVDVYYLP
+642 SMEFDNTVDVYYLP

-670 LSDAR
+670 LSDAQP
-675 ANGDYVNIV
+675 NGDYLNIV
-684 AASGAVSAYNTSF
+684 AASGAVSAYNASF
-697 MPVEGAAPTA
+697 MPVEGAVPAD
-707 IDDFSYAGVSS
+707 INDFSYAGTDAALEGTGSADGSS
-718 PDATL
+718 
-723 DGAAAAAEPAALPAL
+723 ALPAM

-747 TTVASPAEGT
+747 ATVASPAEGT
-757 AGAGAQP
+757 AEASAQP
-764 AEGVAAPAQETPAG
+764 TEGIAAPAEAVPAG
-778 QPTEGVATPTDATT
+778 QPTEG
-792 AEQPAGGAG
+792 
-801 AATPAD
+801 AAAPAD
-807 AATSEQPVDG
+807 AATSEQPADS
-817 TSEAAGEP
+817 TSATTGEP
-825 AATALPQNAV
+825 AAAAATALPQNAI
-835 ELSDTNG
+835 ELAGANG
-842 LLYTAAGADN
+842 LLYTATGADN

-862 DLFNLGFDQVISAHN
+862 DLFNLGFDQVISTHN

>member
-28 PAYADSHVV
+28 PAYADSRVV

-57 SNMNGA
+57 SNMDGA

-68 TNADEHAHLDGYIP
+68 TNEDEHAHLDGYIP

-102 GIRVRAA
+102 GIHVRAA

-185 PDAATLIVNDVKANV
+185 SDAATLIVNDVKANV

-232 NSTTI
+232 NSTTV

-274 LAKSYAA
+274 LAKSYAS

-306 ADPMAKELADAADS
+306 ADPMAKELADAAES
-320 AAKDSGAGSAGDAVA
+320 AAEDNGAGSAGD
-335 KADDAGATTG
+335 TG
-345 TAGTQIGAAGA
+345 T
-356 TTGAADTAST
+356 TTGAAGTEAGAVGAPD
-366 PNAGTATD
+366 AGTATD
-374 ATDVSSATTGTTG
+374 ATGASGATTETTGT
-387 AAGAATD
+387 AGAATD
-394 AAGTTAGAA
+394 AAGTTAGVADGTAA
-403 DGAAAGT
+403 DTA
-410 TTDTN
+410 TDAS

-421 TTDAASTP
+421 TTDAAAP
-429 TETPAPSIFDGTDD
+429 AETPAPSIFDGTDD

-454 TDQSAAADTTTTGA
+454 TDQSAAADTTTTKT
-468 GEPATDPNDPFA
+468 GEPATDLNDPFA
-480 NVTWDESGDTSQQ
+480 SVKWDESGDTSQQ
-493 PGGQPADGQ
+493 PGSQPADGQ
-502 TGAETTG
+502 TGTEAAG
-509 AEAGQPSSSEPPQTP
+509 AEAGQPTSNEPGQTP
-524 GDTAD
+524 DV
-529 SATLPEPP
+529 ATDAALPEPP
-537 VPAQSSSVTLVAA
+537 VPAQSNSVTLVAA
-550 ATARATDLVDGTALA
+550 ATARATDLVDGTALT

-570 GQYGLTDAVDGAH
+570 GQYGLADIVDGAH
-583 LTDAAYTNAFQAS
+583 LTDAVYTNTFQATN
-596 DGLVVATQAA
+596 GLVAATQAA

-617 KQLLSGAYDEI
+617 KQLLSGSYDEV
-628 RILSA
+628 RVLSA

-642 SMEFDNSVDVYYLP
+642 SMEFDNTVDVYYLP
-656 GSTTMPAGTTTSDL
+656 GNTTVPAGTTTSDL
-670 LSDAR
+670 LSDAQ
-675 ANGDYVNIV
+675 ANGDYLNIV
-684 AASGAVSAYNTSF
+684 AASGAVSAYNASF
-697 MPVEGAAPTA
+697 MPVEGAAPTD
-707 IDDFSYAGVSS
+707 INDFSYAGATST
-718 PDATL
+718 DATL
-723 DGAAAAAEPAALPAL
+723 DGAAAAADPSVLPAL

-747 TTVASPAEGT
+747 TTVASPAEGV
-757 AGAGAQP
+757 AGADAQP
-764 AEGVAAPAQETPAG
+764 AEGVAAPAET
-778 QPTEGVATPTDATT
+778 TT
-792 AEQPAGGAG
+792 AEQPAEGVAV
-801 AATPAD
+801 PSD
-807 AATSEQPVDG
+807 AATSEQPADG
-817 TSEAAGEP
+817 TSATTGEAA
-825 AATALPQNAV
+825 AATALPQNAL
-835 ELSDTNG
+835 ELSGTNG
-842 LLYTAAGADN
+842 MLYTATDADG
-852 KTHLYDANGL
+852 KTHLFDASGL

-877 GGAVVLVDKTANVA
+877 GAAVVLVDKTANVA
-891 WAFQVKAPATL
+891 WAFEVKTPATL

>member
-17 AAVMTASLVAA
+17 AAVMTASLAVA
-28 PAYADSHVV
+28 PAWADSRVV

-68 TNADEHAHLDGYIP
+68 TNEDEHAHLDGYIP

-254 VTVNNNPSG
+254 VTVNNNPAG

-274 LAKSYAA
+274 LAKSYAQ
-281 AGYNYND
+281 AGYNYDD

-294 TVSQNASASSGI
+294 TVSQSASASSGI
-306 ADPMAKELADAADS
+306 ADPMAKELADAAES
-320 AAKDSGAGSAGDAVA
+320 AAKDDTAGSTDDTGAAADAAGTQTGAAGATGTSAAGTQAGASGASGT
-335 KADDAGATTG
+335 TTG
-345 TAGTQIGAAGA
+345 TAGATEAG
-356 TTGAADTAST
+356 
-366 PNAGTATD
+366 
-374 ATDVSSATTGTTG
+374 
-387 AAGAATD
+387 TD
-394 AAGTTAGAA
+394 AAGTGADSA

-410 TTDTN
+410 ATDAS
-415 ATPGAG
+415 ATPGAEG
-421 TTDAASTP
+421 TGTATTP

-454 TDQSAAADTTTTGA
+454 TDQSAAADTTTTA
-468 GEPATDPNDPFA
+468 PGESATDPNDPFA
-480 NVTWDESGDTSQQ
+480 NVTWDESGNTSQQ
-493 PGGQPADGQ
+493 PSGQPADGQ
-502 TGAETTG
+502 TGT
-509 AEAGQPSSSEPPQTP
+509 EAGQPSSSEPAQTP
-524 GDTAD
+524 DDMAD
-529 SATLPEPP
+529 STALPEPP

-550 ATARATDLVDGTALA
+550 TTARATDLVDGTALT

-570 GQYGLTDAVDGAH
+570 GQYGLADAVDGAH
-583 LTDAAYTNAFQAS
+583 LTDAVYTNAFQAN

-606 DGKMVLLDAQG
+606 DGKQVLLDAQG

-642 SMEFDNSVDVYYLP
+642 SMEFDNTVDVYYLP
-656 GSTTMPAGTTTSDL
+656 GSTAMPAGTTTSDL
-670 LSDAR
+670 LSDAQ
-675 ANGDYVNIV
+675 ANGDYLNIA
-684 AASGAVSAYNTSF
+684 AASGAVSAYNASF
-697 MPVEGAAPTA
+697 MPVESAVPAD
-707 IDDFSYAGVSS
+707 INDFSYA
-718 PDATL
+718 DATSTDAAL
-723 DGAAAAAEPAALPAL
+723 DGAVAAADPSALPAMD
-738 GGTELAVDE
+738 GTELAVDE
-747 TTVASPAEGT
+747 TTVASPAEGDVE
-757 AGAGAQP
+757 AGAAETADAQP
-764 AEGVAAPAQETPAG
+764 AEGVAAPAQETSTG
-778 QPTEGVATPTDATT
+778 QPTEGI
-792 AEQPAGGAG
+792 
-801 AATPAD
+801 AAPAD
-807 AATSEQPVDG
+807 AATSEQPADG
-817 TSEAAGEP
+817 TSATTGEP
-825 AATALPQNAV
+825 AAATGLPQNAV
-835 ELSDTNG
+835 ELSGTNG
-842 LLYTAAGADN
+842 LLYTATDADGR
-852 KTHLYDANGL
+852 TRLFDASGL

>member
-17 AAVMTASLVAA
+17 AAVMTASLVVA
-28 PAYADSHVV
+28 PAYADSRVV

-68 TNADEHAHLDGYIP
+68 TNEDEHAHLDGYIP

-232 NSTTI
+232 NSTTV

-274 LAKSYAA
+274 LAKSYAQ
-281 AGYNYND
+281 AGYNYDD

-320 AAKDSGAGSAGDAVA
+320 AAKDSGAGNAGDTGAGDAS
-335 KADDAGATTG
+335 ATTG
-345 TAGTQIGAAGA
+345 AAGTQTGATGA
-356 TTGAADTAST
+356 TTGAA
-366 PNAGTATD
+366 GTE
-374 ATDVSSATTGTTG
+374 TGTT
-387 AAGAATD
+387 D
-394 AAGTTAGAA
+394 ASSTTAGAA
-403 DGAAAGT
+403 GATDATTDTATTGTGPADSAAAGT
-410 TTDTN
+410 TTDAS
-415 ATPGAG
+415 ATPGVETA
-421 TTDAASTP
+421 DAAATP
-429 TETPAPSIFDGTDD
+429 SETPAPSIFDGTDD

-468 GEPATDPNDPFA
+468 GESATDPNDPFA
-480 NVTWDESGDTSQQ
+480 NVTWDESGDTAQQ
-493 PGGQPADGQ
+493 PSTQPADGQ
-502 TGAETTG
+502 TGTETTG
-509 AEAGQPSSSEPPQTP
+509 AEAGQPSSSEPAQTP
-524 GDTAD
+524 DDMAD
-529 SATLPEPP
+529 STALPESPA
-537 VPAQSSSVTLVAA
+537 PAQGSSVTLVAA
-550 ATARATDLVDGTALA
+550 ATTRATDLVDGTALA

-570 GQYGLTDAVDGAH
+570 GQYGLADAVDAARLTDAV
-583 LTDAAYTNAFQAS
+583 YTNAFQAS
-596 DGLVVATQAA
+596 NGLVVATQAA
-606 DGKMVLLDAQG
+606 DGKQVLLDAQG
-617 KQLLSGAYDEI
+617 KQLLNGTYDEI

-642 SMEFDNSVDVYYLP
+642 SMELDNTVDVYYLP

-670 LSDAR
+670 LSDAQ
-675 ANGDYVNIV
+675 ANGDYVNIM
-684 AASGAVSAYNTSF
+684 AASGAVSAYNASF
-697 MPVEGAAPTA
+697 IPVEGVAPTA

-718 PDATL
+718 TDATL
-723 DGAAAAAEPAALPAL
+723 DGAAAATEPSTLPAL
-738 GGTELAVDE
+738 GGTELTVDE
-747 TTVASPAEGT
+747 TAVASPAEGT
-757 AGAGAQP
+757 AGADAQP

-778 QPTEGVATPTDATT
+778 QPTESI
-792 AEQPAGGAG
+792 
-801 AATPAD
+801 AAPAD
-807 AATSEQPVDG
+807 AATSEQPAG
-817 TSEAAGEP
+817 STSATTGEP
-825 AATALPQNAV
+825 AAATGLPQNAV
-835 ELSDTNG
+835 ELSGTNG
-842 LLYTAAGADN
+842 LLYTATGADN

-862 DLFNLGFDQVISAHN
+862 DLFNLGFDQVISAHS
-877 GGAVVLVDKTANVA
+877 GAAIILVDKTTNVA
-891 WAFQVKAPATL
+891 WAFQVKTPATL

>member
-28 PAYADSHVV
+28 PAYADSRVV

-57 SNMNGA
+57 SNMDGA
-63 DIIYV
+63 GIIYV
-68 TNADEHAHLDGYIP
+68 TNEDEHAHLDGYIP

-102 GIRVRAA
+102 GIHVRAA

-159 QPLDQTKKDVATQEL
+159 QPLDQAKKDVATQEL

-185 PDAATLIVNDVKANV
+185 SDAATLIVNDVKANV

-274 LAKSYAA
+274 LAKSYAS
-281 AGYNYND
+281 AGYNYDD

-294 TVSQNASASSGI
+294 TVSQNASAASGI
-306 ADPMAKELADAADS
+306 TDPMAKELADAAES
-320 AAKDSGAGSAGDAVA
+320 AAKDNGAGSAGDTGAA
-335 KADDAGATTG
+335 GTTAGAAGAEAGAASSPGAGTADASGATTG
-345 TAGTQIGAAGA
+345 TA
-356 TTGAADTAST
+356 
-366 PNAGTATD
+366 
-374 ATDVSSATTGTTG
+374 G

-394 AAGTTAGAA
+394 AAGTGTGAT

-410 TTDTN
+410 TTDTS
-415 ATPGAG
+415 ATPGTG

-454 TDQSAAADTTTTGA
+454 TDQSAAADTTTTETS
-468 GEPATDPNDPFA
+468 EPATDPNDPFA
-480 NVTWDESGDTSQQ
+480 SVKWDESGDASQQ
-493 PGGQPADGQ
+493 PGDQPADGQ
-502 TGAETTG
+502 TGTETTG
-509 AEAGQPSSSEPPQTP
+509 AESGQPSSGEPAQAPD
-524 GDTAD
+524 GTAD
-529 SATLPEPP
+529 AALPEPP
-537 VPAQSSSVTLVAA
+537 APAQSNSIALVAT
-550 ATARATDLVDGTALA
+550 ATARATDLVDGTALT

-570 GQYGLTDAVDGAH
+570 GQYGLADMVDGTR
-583 LTDAAYTNAFQAS
+583 LTDATYTNTFQAT
-596 DGLVVATQAA
+596 DGLVVATQTA

-617 KQLLSGAYDEI
+617 KQLLSGPYDEV
-628 RILSA
+628 RVLSA

-675 ANGDYVNIV
+675 ANGDYLNIV
-684 AASGAVSAYNTSF
+684 AASGAVSAYNASF
-697 MPVEGAAPTA
+697 MPVEGAVPAD
-707 IDDFSYAGVSS
+707 INDFSYAGATST
-718 PDATL
+718 DATL
-723 DGAAAAAEPAALPAL
+723 DGAVATAEPSALPAM

-747 TTVASPAEGT
+747 ATVASPAEGGVE
-757 AGAGAQP
+757 ASAQP
-764 AEGVAAPAQETPAG
+764 AEGMAA
-778 QPTEGVATPTDATT
+778 PTDATSAGQPAEDMT
-792 AEQPAGGAG
+792 APAETATPEQPADSTS
-801 AATPAD
+801 AT
-807 AATSEQPVDG
+807 T
-817 TSEAAGEP
+817 GEP
-825 AATALPQNAV
+825 TAATALPQNAI
-835 ELSDTNG
+835 ELAGTNG
-842 LLYTAAGADN
+842 LLYTATGADN

-877 GGAVVLVDKTANVA
+877 GSAVVLVDKTANVA
-891 WAFQVKAPATL
+891 WAFQVKTPATL

>member
-28 PAYADSHVV
+28 PAYADSRVV

-68 TNADEHAHLDGYIP
+68 TNEDEHAHLDGYIP

-102 GIRVRAA
+102 GIHVRAA

-185 PDAATLIVNDVKANV
+185 SDAATLIVNDVKANV

-274 LAKSYAA
+274 LAKSYAS
-281 AGYNYND
+281 AGYNYDD

-294 TVSQNASASSGI
+294 TVSQNASAASGI
-306 ADPMAKELADAADS
+306 ADPMAKELADAAES
-320 AAKDSGAGSAGDAVA
+320 AAKDSSAGSAGDTGA
-335 KADDAGATTG
+335 DAGA
-345 TAGTQIGAAGA
+345 ASAEAGAAGA
-356 TTGAADTAST
+356 EAGAAGAPGAS
-366 PNAGTATD
+366 TATD
-374 ATDVSSATTGTTG
+374 ATGASGATTETAG

-394 AAGTTAGAA
+394 AAGTTVGAA

-410 TTDTN
+410 TTD
-415 ATPGAG
+415 ASAMPGAG
-421 TTDAASTP
+421 TTEAASTGGTTAP
-429 TETPAPSIFDGTDD
+429 AEASAPSIFDGTDD

-454 TDQSAAADTTTTGA
+454 TDQSAAADTTTTETR
-468 GEPATDPNDPFA
+468 EPATDPNDPFA
-480 NVTWDESGDTSQQ
+480 NVNWDESGDTSQQ
-493 PGGQPADGQ
+493 PGGQPTDGQ
-502 TGAETTG
+502 TST
-509 AEAGQPSSSEPPQTP
+509 EASQPSSGEPAQAPD
-524 GDTAD
+524 GTAD
-529 SATLPEPP
+529 AALPEPP
-537 VPAQSSSVTLVAA
+537 VPAQSSSITLVAT
-550 ATARATDLVDGTALA
+550 ATARATDLVDGTALT

-570 GQYGLTDAVDGAH
+570 GQYGLADMVDDAH
-583 LTDAAYTNAFQAS
+583 LTDAAYTNAFQAT

-617 KQLLSGAYDEI
+617 KQLLSGPYDEV
-628 RILSA
+628 RVLSA

-642 SMEFDNSVDVYYLP
+642 SMEFDNTVDVYYLP

-670 LSDAR
+670 LSDAQ
-675 ANGDYVNIV
+675 ANGDYLNIV
-684 AASGAVSAYNTSF
+684 AASGAVSAYNASF
-697 MPVEGAAPTA
+697 MPVEGAVPAD
-707 IDDFSYAGVSS
+707 INDFSYAGATST
-718 PDATL
+718 DATL
-723 DGAAAAAEPAALPAL
+723 DGTAAAADPSTLPAM
-738 GGTELAVDE
+738 GDTELAVDE
-747 TTVASPAEGT
+747 TTVASPAEGST
-757 AGAGAQP
+757 EAGAQP
-764 AEGVAAPAQETPAG
+764 AESVAAPAEATPAG
-778 QPTEGVATPTDATT
+778 QPAEGM
-792 AEQPAGGAG
+792 
-801 AATPAD
+801 AAPSD
-807 AATSEQPVDG
+807 AATSEQPANS
-817 TSEAAGEP
+817 TSATTDEP
-825 AATALPQNAV
+825 AAATALPQNAI
-835 ELSDTNG
+835 ELAGTNG
-842 LLYTAAGADN
+842 LLYTATGADN
-852 KTHLYDANGL
+852 KTHLFDTSGL

-877 GGAVVLVDKTANVA
+877 GSAVVLVDKTANVA
-891 WAFQVKAPATL
+891 WAFQLKAAATL

>member
-28 PAYADSHVV
+28 PAYADSRVV

-68 TNADEHAHLDGYIP
+68 TNADEHAHLDGYVP

-185 PDAATLIVNDVKANV
+185 PNAATLIVNDVKANV

-232 NSTTI
+232 NSTTV

-320 AAKDSGAGSAGDAVA
+320 AAKDSGAGNTGDT
-335 KADDAGATTG
+335 GAE
-345 TAGTQIGAAGA
+345 AGAAG
-356 TTGAADTAST
+356 TTAGAAGTAST

-410 TTDTN
+410 TTDAS

-480 NVTWDESGDTSQQ
+480 NVTWDESGDTAQQ
-493 PGGQPADGQ
+493 PSTQPADGQ
-502 TGAETTG
+502 TGT
-509 AEAGQPSSSEPPQTP
+509 EAGQPSSSEPAQTP
-524 GDTAD
+524 DNTAD
-529 SATLPEPP
+529 STALPEPP
-537 VPAQSSSVTLVAA
+537 APAQSSSVTLVAA
-550 ATARATDLVDGTALA
+550 ATTRATDLVDGTALA

-570 GQYGLTDAVDGAH
+570 GQYGLTDAVDAAR
-583 LTDAAYTNAFQAS
+583 LTDAVYTNAFQTS

-606 DGKMVLLDAQG
+606 DGKQVLLDAQG

-642 SMEFDNSVDVYYLP
+642 SMEFDNTVDVYYLP
-656 GSTTMPAGTTTSDL
+656 GNTTMPAGTTTSDL
-670 LSDAR
+670 LSDAQ
-675 ANGDYVNIV
+675 ANGDYLNIV
-684 AASGAVSAYNTSF
+684 AASGAVSAYNASF
-697 MPVEGAAPTA
+697 MPVEGAAPA
-707 IDDFSYAGVSS
+707 DINDFSYAGATST
-718 PDATL
+718 DAAL
-723 DGAAAAAEPAALPAL
+723 DGAVAAADPSTLPTL

-757 AGAGAQP
+757 VEAGTQP
-764 AEGVAAPAQETPAG
+764 AEGVAAPAETTPTG
-778 QPTEGVATPTDATT
+778 QPAEGM
-792 AEQPAGGAG
+792 
-801 AATPAD
+801 AAPAD
-807 AATSEQPVDG
+807 ATTSEQPADG
-817 TSEAAGEP
+817 TSATTGEA
-825 AATALPQNAV
+825 AATALPQGAL
-835 ELSDTNG
+835 ELSGTNG
-842 LLYTAAGADN
+842 LLYTAADADN

-877 GGAVVLVDKTANVA
+877 GAAAVLVDKTANVA
-891 WAFQVKAPATL
+891 WAFEVKTPATL

>member
-28 PAYADSHVV
+28 PAYADSRVV

-57 SNMNGA
+57 SNMDGA

-68 TNADEHAHLDGYIP
+68 TNEDEHAHLDGYIP

-102 GIRVRAA
+102 GIHVRAA

-159 QPLDQTKKDVATQEL
+159 QPLDQAKKDVATQEL

-185 PDAATLIVNDVKANV
+185 SDAATLIVNDVKANV

-274 LAKSYAA
+274 LAKSYAS
-281 AGYNYND
+281 AGYNYDD

-294 TVSQNASASSGI
+294 TVSQNASAASGI
-306 ADPMAKELADAADS
+306 ADPMAKELADAAES
-320 AAKDSGAGSAGDAVA
+320 AAKDNSAGSAGDAGA
-335 KADDAGATTG
+335 DAGAASAAT
-345 TAGTQIGAAGA
+345 GAAGA
-356 TTGAADTAST
+356 EAGAAGT

-374 ATDVSSATTGTTG
+374 ATGVSSATTGTAG

-394 AAGTTAGAA
+394 AAGATAGAT

-410 TTDTN
+410 TTGTS

-421 TTDAASTP
+421 TTDAASTT

-454 TDQSAAADTTTTGA
+454 TDQSAAADTTTTEPS
-468 GEPATDPNDPFA
+468 EPAVDPNDPFA
-480 NVTWDESGDTSQQ
+480 SAKWDESGDASQQ
-493 PGGQPADGQ
+493 PGDQPANGQ
-502 TGAETTG
+502 TGTEATG
-509 AEAGQPSSSEPPQTP
+509 AESGQPSSGEPTQTP
-524 GDTAD
+524 DGTAD
-529 SATLPEPP
+529 AALPEPP
-537 VPAQSSSVTLVAA
+537 APAQSSSVTLVAT
-550 ATARATDLVDGTALA
+550 ATARATDLVDGTALTI
-565 VFEEN
+565 FEEN
-570 GQYGLTDAVDGAH
+570 GQYGLADMADGMRLTEAV
-583 LTDAAYTNAFQAS
+583 YTNAFQAT

-606 DGKMVLLDAQG
+606 DGKMILLDAQG
-617 KQLLSGAYDEI
+617 KQLLSGPYDEI
-628 RILSA
+628 RVLSA

-670 LSDAR
+670 LSDAQ
-675 ANGDYVNIV
+675 ANGDYLNIV
-684 AASGAVSAYNTSF
+684 AASGAVSAYNASF
-697 MPVEGAAPTA
+697 MPVEGAAPA
-707 IDDFSYAGVSS
+707 DINDFSYAGTNAALEGTGTADGSS
-718 PDATL
+718 
-723 DGAAAAAEPAALPAL
+723 ALPAM

-747 TTVASPAEGT
+747 ATVASPAEST
-757 AGAGAQP
+757 AEASAQP
-764 AEGVAAPAQETPAG
+764 TEGIAAPAEAVPAG
-778 QPTEGVATPTDATT
+778 QPTEG
-792 AEQPAGGAG
+792 
-801 AATPAD
+801 AAAPAD
-807 AATSEQPVDG
+807 AATSEQPADS
-817 TSEAAGEP
+817 TSATTGEP
-825 AATALPQNAV
+825 AAAALPQNAI
-835 ELSDTNG
+835 ELAGTNG
-842 LLYTAAGADN
+842 LLYTATGADN

-877 GGAVVLVDKTANVA
+877 GGAVILVDKTSNVA

>member
-28 PAYADSHVV
+28 PAYADSRVV

-232 NSTTI
+232 NSTTV

-274 LAKSYAA
+274 LAKSYAQ
-281 AGYNYND
+281 AGYNYDD

-306 ADPMAKELADAADS
+306 ADPMAKELADAAES
-320 AAKDSGAGSAGDAVA
+320 AAKDNSAGSTGNT
-335 KADDAGATTG
+335 GAAASAASTT
-345 TAGTQIGAAGA
+345 AGAAG
-356 TTGAADTAST
+356 TAST

-374 ATDVSSATTGTTG
+374 ATDASSATTGTTG

-394 AAGTTAGAA
+394 AAGTTAGSA
-403 DGAAAGT
+403 DSAAAGT

-415 ATPGAG
+415 ATPGVDTA
-421 TTDAASTP
+421 DAAATP
-429 TETPAPSIFDGTDD
+429 SETPAPSIFDGTDD

-468 GEPATDPNDPFA
+468 GESATDPNDPFA
-480 NVTWDESGDTSQQ
+480 NVTWDESGNTSQQ
-493 PGGQPADGQ
+493 PSTQPADGQ
-502 TGAETTG
+502 TGTETTG
-509 AEAGQPSSSEPPQTP
+509 AEAGQPSSSEPAQTP
-524 GDTAD
+524 DDTVD
-529 SATLPEPP
+529 SAALPEPP
-537 VPAQSSSVTLVAA
+537 APIQSSSVTLVAV
-550 ATARATDLVDGTALA
+550 ATTRATDLVDGTALA

-570 GQYGLTDAVDGAH
+570 GQYGLADAVDAARLTDAV
-583 LTDAAYTNAFQAS
+583 YTNAFQTN

-606 DGKMVLLDAQG
+606 DGKQILLDAQG
-617 KQLLSGAYDEI
+617 KQLLSGTYDEVH
-628 RILSA
+628 ILSA

-642 SMEFDNSVDVYYLP
+642 SMEFDNTVDVYYLP
-656 GSTTMPAGTTTSDL
+656 GSNTMPAGTTTSDL

-684 AASGAVSAYNTSF
+684 AASGAVSAYNASF

-707 IDDFSYAGVSS
+707 IDDFSYVGVSS
-718 PDATL
+718 PDAAL
-723 DGAAAAAEPAALPAL
+723 DSAAAAAEPAALPAL
-738 GGTELAVDE
+738 GGTEPAVDE

-757 AGAGAQP
+757 AGAEAQP
-764 AEGVAAPAQETPAG
+764 AEGIAAPA
-778 QPTEGVATPTDATT
+778 DAT
-792 AEQPAGGAG
+792 
-801 AATPAD
+801 
-807 AATSEQPVDG
+807 TSEQPADG
-817 TSEAAGEP
+817 TSATTCEP
-825 AATALPQNAV
+825 AAATALPQSAI
-835 ELSDTNG
+835 ELAGTNG

-862 DLFNLGFDQVISAHN
+862 DLFNLGFDQVISAYN

>member
-7 RPGRIASAIA
+7 RPGRIASTIA

-28 PAYADSHVV
+28 PAYADSRVV

-68 TNADEHAHLDGYIP
+68 TNEDEHAHLDGYIP

-88 ATYSCALICPTTSG
+88 ATYSCVLICPTTSG

-254 VTVNNNPSG
+254 VTINNNPSG

-306 ADPMAKELADAADS
+306 ADPMAKELADAAES
-320 AAKDSGAGSAGDAVA
+320 AAKDDTAGSTDDTGAAADAAGTQTGAAGATGTSAAGTQTGASGASGT
-335 KADDAGATTG
+335 TTG
-345 TAGTQIGAAGA
+345 TAGATEAG
-356 TTGAADTAST
+356 
-366 PNAGTATD
+366 TD
-374 ATDVSSATTGTTG
+374 ATGTG
-387 AAGAATD
+387 AD
-394 AAGTTAGAA
+394 PA

-410 TTDTN
+410 ATDAS
-415 ATPGAG
+415 ATPGAEG
-421 TTDAASTP
+421 TGTATTP

-454 TDQSAAADTTTTGA
+454 TDQSAAADTTTTA
-468 GEPATDPNDPFA
+468 PGEPATDPSDPFA
-480 NVTWDESGDTSQQ
+480 NVTWDESGDTAQQ
-493 PGGQPADGQ
+493 PGTQPADGQ
-502 TGAETTG
+502 AGTETAGT
-509 AEAGQPSSSEPPQTP
+509 EAGQPAG
-524 GDTAD
+524 GDATQATDGTAD
-529 SATLPEPP
+529 FAALPEPP
-537 VPAQSSSVTLVAA
+537 APAQSSSVTLVAA
-550 ATARATDLVDGTALA
+550 ATTRATDLVDGTALA

-570 GQYGLTDAVDGAH
+570 GQYGLADAVDGAR

-606 DGKMVLLDAQG
+606 DGKQFLLDAQG
-617 KQLLSGAYDEI
+617 KQLLSGPYDEV

-633 KWALGIQRG
+633 KWVLGIQRG
-642 SMEFDNSVDVYYLP
+642 SMEFDNTVDVYYLP
-656 GSTTMPAGTTTSDL
+656 GNTTLPAGTTTSDL
-670 LSDAR
+670 LTDAC
-675 ANGDYVNIV
+675 ANGNYLNTLAV
-684 AASGAVSAYNTSF
+684 SGAVSAYNASF

-707 IDDFSYAGVSS
+707 IDDFSYAGF
-718 PDATL
+718 AEE
-723 DGAAAAAEPAALPAL
+723 GAAPADAGLTSDSTALPAL

-747 TTVASPAEGT
+747 ATLAAPAEGDT
-757 AGAGAQP
+757 EAGGQP
-764 AEGVAAPAQETPAG
+764 AEGVAAPA
-778 QPTEGVATPTDATT
+778 DATT
-792 AEQPAGGAG
+792 DEQPAEG

-807 AATSEQPVDG
+807 AATSGQPADR

-825 AATALPQNAV
+825 ATTALPQNAV
-835 ELSDTNG
+835 ELAGTNG
-842 LLYTAAGADN
+842 MLFTATDADG
-852 KTHLYDANGL
+852 KTHLFDASGL
-862 DLFNLGFDQVISAHN
+862 DLFNLGFDQVVSAHN

-891 WAFQVKAPATL
+891 WAFQVKVPATL

>member
-28 PAYADSHVV
+28 PAYADSRVV

-43 LTPAQK
+43 LTPTQK

-63 DIIYV
+63 DVIYV

-263 LTDEDIAALKE
+263 LTDEDITALKE
-274 LAKSYAA
+274 LAKSYAQ
-281 AGYNYND
+281 AGYNYDD

-320 AAKDSGAGSAGDAVA
+320 AAKDSGAGNTGDTGA
-335 KADDAGATTG
+335 DAGA
-345 TAGTQIGAAGA
+345 AGTTAGAAG
-356 TTGAADTAST
+356 TAST

-394 AAGTTAGAA
+394 AAGTTTGAA
-403 DGAAAGT
+403 DSAAAGT

-415 ATPGAG
+415 ATPGVETA
-421 TTDAASTP
+421 DAAATP
-429 TETPAPSIFDGTDD
+429 SETPAPSIFDGTDD

-480 NVTWDESGDTSQQ
+480 NVTWDESGNTSQQ
-493 PGGQPADGQ
+493 PSTQPADGQ
-502 TGAETTG
+502 TGTETTG
-509 AEAGQPSSSEPPQTP
+509 AEASQPSSGEPAQTP
-524 GDTAD
+524 DGAADT
-529 SATLPEPP
+529 TLPEPP

-550 ATARATDLVDGTALA
+550 ATTRATDLVDGTALA

-570 GQYGLTDAVDGAH
+570 GQYGLADVVDAARLTDAV
-583 LTDAAYTNAFQAS
+583 YTNVFQAS

-606 DGKMVLLDAQG
+606 DGKQVLLDAQG
-617 KQLLSGAYDEI
+617 KQLLSGSYDEI

-642 SMEFDNSVDVYYLP
+642 SMEFDNTVDVYYLP
-656 GSTTMPAGTTTSDL
+656 GSTTTPAGTRTSDL
-670 LSDAR
+670 LSDAQ
-675 ANGDYVNIV
+675 ASGDYLNIV
-684 AASGAVSAYNTSF
+684 AASGAVSAYNASF
-697 MPVEGAAPTA
+697 MPVEGTVPAD
-707 IDDFSYAGVSS
+707 INDFSYAGATST
-718 PDATL
+718 DAALEGTV
-723 DGAAAAAEPAALPAL
+723 AAADPSALPAMD
-738 GGTELAVDE
+738 GTELAVDE
-747 TTVASPAEGT
+747 TAVASPVEGGT
-757 AGAGAQP
+757 EAGAQP

-778 QPTEGVATPTDATT
+778 QPTEGI
-792 AEQPAGGAG
+792 
-801 AATPAD
+801 AAPAD
-807 AATSEQPVDG
+807 ATTSEQPADG
-817 TSEAAGEP
+817 TSATTSEP
-825 AATALPQNAV
+825 AATGLPQNAI
-835 ELSDTNG
+835 ELAGANG
-842 LLYTAAGADN
+842 QLYTAAGADN
-852 KTHLYDANGL
+852 KTHLYDASGL
-862 DLFNLGFDQVISAHN
+862 DLFSLGFDQVISAHS
-877 GGAVVLVDKTANVA
+877 GAAIILVDKTTNVA
-891 WAFQVKAPATL
+891 WAFEVKTPATL

>member
-17 AAVMTASLVAA
+17 AAVMTVSLVAA
-28 PAYADSHVV
+28 PAYADSRVV
-37 ATIGAD
+37 ATIGTD

-232 NSTTI
+232 NSTTV

-254 VTVNNNPSG
+254 VTVNNNNPSG

-274 LAKSYAA
+274 LAKSYAQ
-281 AGYNYND
+281 AGYNYDD

-306 ADPMAKELADAADS
+306 ADPMAKELADAAET
-320 AAKDSGAGSAGDAVA
+320 AAKDSGAGSTGDTGA

-345 TAGTQIGAAGA
+345 AAGTQTGATGA
-356 TTGAADTAST
+356 TTGAA
-366 PNAGTATD
+366 GTE
-374 ATDVSSATTGTTG
+374 TGTT
-387 AAGAATD
+387 D
-394 AAGTTAGAA
+394 ASSTTAGAA
-403 DGAAAGT
+403 GATDATTDTATTGTGPADSAAAGT
-410 TTDTN
+410 TTDAS
-415 ATPGAG
+415 ATPGVETA
-421 TTDAASTP
+421 DAAATP
-429 TETPAPSIFDGTDD
+429 SETPAPSIFDGTDD

-454 TDQSAAADTTTTGA
+454 TDQSAAADTTTGA
-468 GEPATDPNDPFA
+468 GESATDPNDPFA
-480 NVTWDESGDTSQQ
+480 NVTWDESGNTAQQ
-493 PGGQPADGQ
+493 PSGQPADGQ
-502 TGAETTG
+502 TGTETTG
-509 AEAGQPSSSEPPQTP
+509 TETGQPSSNEPAQTP
-524 GDTAD
+524 DDTAD
-529 SATLPEPP
+529 FATLPEPP
-537 VPAQSSSVTLVAA
+537 MPAQSSSVTLVAA
-550 ATARATDLVDGTALA
+550 AATRATDLVDGTALA

-570 GQYGLTDAVDGAH
+570 GQYGLTDAVDAAR
-583 LTDAAYTNAFQAS
+583 LTDAVYTNAFQANDS
-596 DGLVVATQAA
+596 LVVATQAEAA
-606 DGKMVLLDAQG
+606 DGKQVLLDAQG

-642 SMEFDNSVDVYYLP
+642 SMEFDNTVDVYYLP

-670 LSDAR
+670 LSDAQ
-675 ANGDYVNIV
+675 ASGDYVNIV
-684 AASGAVSAYNTSF
+684 AASGAVSAYNASF
-697 MPVEGAAPTA
+697 MPVEGAVPAD
-707 IDDFSYAGVSS
+707 INDFSYAGTTST
-718 PDATL
+718 DATP
-723 DGAAAAAEPAALPAL
+723 DGTAAATEPSALPAL
-738 GGTELAVDE
+738 SGTELAVDE
-747 TTVASPAEGT
+747 TTVASPVEDGVEAGVAET
-757 AGAGAQP
+757 AGAQP
-764 AEGVAAPAQETPAG
+764 AEGVAAPAQETSAG
-778 QPTEGVATPTDATT
+778 QPTEGI
-792 AEQPAGGAG
+792 
-801 AATPAD
+801 AAPAD
-807 AATSEQPVDG
+807 AATSEQPAG
-817 TSEAAGEP
+817 STSATTGEP
-825 AATALPQNAV
+825 TAATVLPQNAI
-835 ELSDTNG
+835 ELAGTNG
-842 LLYTAAGADN
+842 LLYTAAGTDN
-852 KTHLYDANGL
+852 KTRLYDANGL
-862 DLFNLGFDQVISAHN
+862 DLFSIGFDQVISAHN
-877 GGAVVLVDKTANVA
+877 GSAVVLVDKTANVA
-891 WAFQVKAPATL
+891 WAFQVKATATL

>member
-28 PAYADSHVV
+28 PAYADSRVV

-68 TNADEHAHLDGYIP
+68 TNEDEHAHLDGYIP

-102 GIRVRAA
+102 GIHVRAA

-185 PDAATLIVNDVKANV
+185 SDAATLIVNDVKANV

-263 LTDEDIAALKE
+263 LTGEDIAALKE
-274 LAKSYAA
+274 LAKSYAS
-281 AGYNYND
+281 AGYNYDD

-294 TVSQNASASSGI
+294 TVSQNASAASGI
-306 ADPMAKELADAADS
+306 ADPMAKELADAAES
-320 AAKDSGAGSAGDAVA
+320 AAKDNGAGSAGDTGA
-335 KADDAGATTG
+335 DAGA
-345 TAGTQIGAAGA
+345 ASAEAGAAGA
-356 TTGAADTAST
+356 E
-366 PNAGTATD
+366 AG
-374 ATDVSSATTGTTG
+374 VSGATTETAG

-394 AAGTTAGAA
+394 AAGTTAGSA
-403 DGAAAGT
+403 DGTAAGT
-410 TTDTN
+410 TTDAS

-429 TETPAPSIFDGTDD
+429 TEAPAPSIFDGTDD

-454 TDQSAAADTTTTGA
+454 TDQSAAADTTTTEPS
-468 GEPATDPNDPFA
+468 EPATDPNDPFA
-480 NVTWDESGDTSQQ
+480 GVKWDESGDPAQQ

-502 TGAETTG
+502 TGTETTG
-509 AEAGQPSSSEPPQTP
+509 AESGQPSSGEPAQTP
-524 GDTAD
+524 GNTAD
-529 SATLPEPP
+529 AALPEPP
-537 VPAQSSSVTLVAA
+537 APAQSSNVTLVVA
-550 ATARATDLVDGTALA
+550 ATARATDLVDGTALT

-570 GQYGLTDAVDGAH
+570 GQYGLADMVDGTR
-583 LTDAAYTNAFQAS
+583 LTEAVYTNAFQAT

-606 DGKMVLLDAQG
+606 DGKMTLLDAQG
-617 KQLLSGAYDEI
+617 KQLLSGPYDEV
-628 RILSA
+628 RVLSA

-656 GSTTMPAGTTTSDL
+656 GNTTMPAGTTTSDL

-675 ANGDYVNIV
+675 ANGDYLNIV
-684 AASGAVSAYNTSF
+684 AASGAVSAYNASF
-697 MPVEGAAPTA
+697 MPIEGAALTD
-707 IDDFSYAGVSS
+707 INDFSYAGAAST
-718 PDATL
+718 DTTL
-723 DGAAAAAEPAALPAL
+723 DGVAAAAEPSALPAM

-747 TTVASPAEGT
+747 TTVVAPTEGGIEASAQPAEGIAAPADAT
-757 AGAGAQP
+757 SAGQP
-764 AEGVAAPAQETPAG
+764 AEGVAAPA
-778 QPTEGVATPTDATT
+778 
-792 AEQPAGGAG
+792 
-801 AATPAD
+801 D
-807 AATSEQPVDG
+807 AATSEQPADN
-817 TSEAAGEP
+817 TSATTGEP
-825 AATALPQNAV
+825 AAATALPQNAI
-835 ELSDTNG
+835 ELAGTNG
-842 LLYTAAGADN
+842 LLYTATGADS

-862 DLFNLGFDQVISAHN
+862 DLFSLGFDQVISAHN

-891 WAFQVKAPATL
+891 WAFQIKTPATL

>member
-28 PAYADSHVV
+28 PAYADSRVV

-57 SNMNGA
+57 LNMNGA

-215 ETTVNNVVNN
+215 ETTVNSVVNN

-232 NSTTI
+232 NSTT
-237 VDNSTTV
+237 VV
-244 IDNSTVNVTE
+244 DNSTVNVTE

-274 LAKSYAA
+274 LAKSYAQ
-281 AGYNYND
+281 AGYNYDD

-320 AAKDSGAGSAGDAVA
+320 AAKDSGAGSAGD
-335 KADDAGATTG
+335 TG
-345 TAGTQIGAAGA
+345 TASGDTGAKGDDASTTTGVAGTQADAAGA
-356 TTGAADTAST
+356 TTGAA
-366 PNAGTATD
+366 GTETGTSD
-374 ATDVSSATTGTTG
+374 ASSATTGTAGATG
-387 AAGAATD
+387 ATADTATTGADSADSAT
-394 AAGTTAGAA
+394 
-403 DGAAAGT
+403 AGT

-421 TTDAASTP
+421 TTDAAATP
-429 TETPAPSIFDGTDD
+429 SETPAPSIFDGTDD

-454 TDQSAAADTTTTGA
+454 TDQSAAADTTTGA

-480 NVTWDESGDTSQQ
+480 NVTWDESGNTSQQ
-493 PGGQPADGQ
+493 PSGQPADGQ
-502 TGAETTG
+502 TGTETTG
-509 AEAGQPSSSEPPQTP
+509 TEAGQPSSNEPAQTP
-524 GDTAD
+524 DDTAD
-529 SATLPEPP
+529 FTALPEPP

-550 ATARATDLVDGTALA
+550 ATTRATDLVDGTALA

-570 GQYGLTDAVDGAH
+570 GQYGLTDAVDAAR
-583 LTDAAYTNAFQAS
+583 LTDAVYTNAFQANDS
-596 DGLVVATQAA
+596 LVVATQAEAA
-606 DGKMVLLDAQG
+606 DGKQVLLDAQG

-642 SMEFDNSVDVYYLP
+642 SMEFDNTVDVYYLP

-670 LSDAR
+670 LSDAQ
-675 ANGDYVNIV
+675 ANGDYLNIV
-684 AASGAVSAYNTSF
+684 AASGAVSAYNASF
-697 MPVEGAAPTA
+697 MPVEGVAPA
-707 IDDFSYAGVSS
+707 DINDFSYAGATS

-723 DGAAAAAEPAALPAL
+723 DDAAAATEPSALPAL
-738 GGTELAVDE
+738 SGTELAVDE
-747 TTVASPAEGT
+747 TTVASPVEDGVEAGAAET
-757 AGAGAQP
+757 AGAQP
-764 AEGVAAPAQETPAG
+764 AEGVAAPAQETSAG
-778 QPTEGVATPTDATT
+778 QPTEGI
-792 AEQPAGGAG
+792 
-801 AATPAD
+801 AAPAD
-807 AATSEQPVDG
+807 AATSEQPAG
-817 TSEAAGEP
+817 STSATTGEP
-825 AATALPQNAV
+825 AAATVLPQNAI
-835 ELSDTNG
+835 ELAGTNG
-842 LLYTAAGADN
+842 LLYTATGTDN
-852 KTHLYDANGL
+852 KTRLYDANGL
-862 DLFNLGFDQVISAHN
+862 DLFSIGFDQVISAHN
-877 GGAVVLVDKTANVA
+877 GSAVVLVDKTANVA
-891 WAFQVKAPATL
+891 WAFQVKATATL

>member
-28 PAYADSHVV
+28 PAYADSRVV

-57 SNMNGA
+57 SNMDGA

-68 TNADEHAHLDGYIP
+68 TNEDEHAHLDGYIP

-102 GIRVRAA
+102 GIHVRAA

-185 PDAATLIVNDVKANV
+185 SDAATLIVNDVKANV

-263 LTDEDIAALKE
+263 LTDEDIAALKK
-274 LAKSYAA
+274 LAKSYAS
-281 AGYNYND
+281 AGYNYDD

-294 TVSQNASASSGI
+294 TVSQNASAASGI
-306 ADPMAKELADAADS
+306 TDPMAKELADAAES
-320 AAKDSGAGSAGDAVA
+320 AAKDNGAGSAGDTGAA
-335 KADDAGATTG
+335 GTTTGAADAEAGAAGTPGAGTADASGVTTG
-345 TAGTQIGAAGA
+345 TAGA
-356 TTGAADTAST
+356 T
-366 PNAGTATD
+366 
-374 ATDVSSATTGTTG
+374 
-387 AAGAATD
+387 GAATD
-394 AAGTTAGAA
+394 AAGTAAGTAAGSA

-410 TTDTN
+410 TTDTS
-415 ATPGAG
+415 ATPGTG

-429 TETPAPSIFDGTDD
+429 TETPAPNIFDGTDD
-443 AALGDDVHVTA
+443 TALGDDVHVTA
-454 TDQSAAADTTTTGA
+454 TDQSAAADTATTEPS
-468 GEPATDPNDPFA
+468 EPAADPNDPFA
-480 NVTWDESGDTSQQ
+480 SVKWDESGDASQQ
-493 PGGQPADGQ
+493 PGDQPADSQTGTEA
-502 TGAETTG
+502 TGAES
-509 AEAGQPSSSEPPQTP
+509 GQPSSSEPVQAPD
-524 GDTAD
+524 GAAD
-529 SATLPEPP
+529 AALPEPP
-537 VPAQSSSVTLVAA
+537 APAQSSSVTLVAT
-550 ATARATDLVDGTALA
+550 ATARATDLVDGTALT

-570 GQYGLTDAVDGAH
+570 GQYGLADMVDGTR
-583 LTDAAYTNAFQAS
+583 LTEAVYTNAFQAT

-617 KQLLSGAYDEI
+617 KQLLSGPYDEI
-628 RILSA
+628 RVLSA

-675 ANGDYVNIV
+675 ANGDYLNIV
-684 AASGAVSAYNTSF
+684 AASGAVSAYNASF
-697 MPVEGAAPTA
+697 MPVEGAAPTD
-707 IDDFSYAGVSS
+707 INDFSYAGATST
-718 PDATL
+718 DATL
-723 DGAAAAAEPAALPAL
+723 DGVAAAAEPSALPAM
-738 GGTELAVDE
+738 GGTELPVDE
-747 TTVASPAEGT
+747 ATIVSPAEGT
-757 AGAGAQP
+757 AEASAQP
-764 AEGVAAPAQETPAG
+764 TEGIAAPAEAAPAG
-778 QPTEGVATPTDATT
+778 QPTEG
-792 AEQPAGGAG
+792 
-801 AATPAD
+801 AAAPAD
-807 AATSEQPVDG
+807 AATSEQPADS
-817 TSEAAGEP
+817 TSATTGEP
-825 AATALPQNAV
+825 AAATALPQNAI
-835 ELSDTNG
+835 ELAGTNG
-842 LLYTAAGADN
+842 LLYTAAGADG
-852 KTHLYDANGL
+852 KTHLFDANGL
-862 DLFNLGFDQVISAHN
+862 NLFNLGFDQVISAHN
-877 GGAVVLVDKTANVA
+877 GGAVVLVDKTSNVA
-891 WAFQVKAPATL
+891 WAFQVKTPATL

>member
-28 PAYADSHVV
+28 PAYADSRVV

-43 LTPAQK
+43 LTSAQK

-63 DIIYV
+63 DVIYV

-232 NSTTI
+232 NSTTV

-263 LTDEDIAALKE
+263 LTDEDIAALKG
-274 LAKSYAA
+274 LAKSYAQ
-281 AGYNYND
+281 AGYNYDD

-320 AAKDSGAGSAGDAVA
+320 AAKDNSAGSTGDTGTDAGAAGA
-335 KADDAGATTG
+335 KADDASATTG
-345 TAGTQIGAAGA
+345 TAGTQTGAAGA
-356 TTGAADTAST
+356 TTGAA
-366 PNAGTATD
+366 GTETGTTD
-374 ATDVSSATTGTTG
+374 ASSATTGAVG
-387 AAGAATD
+387 ATD
-394 AAGTTAGAA
+394 AATDTATTGAVSV
-403 DGAAAGT
+403 DSAAAGT
-410 TTDTN
+410 TTDAS

-468 GEPATDPNDPFA
+468 GESATDPNDPFA
-480 NVTWDESGDTSQQ
+480 NVTWDESGNTSQQ
-493 PGGQPADGQ
+493 PSGQPADGQ
-502 TGAETTG
+502 TGTETTG
-509 AEAGQPSSSEPPQTP
+509 AEAGQPSSSEPAQTP
-524 GDTAD
+524 DDMAD
-529 SATLPEPP
+529 STALPESPA
-537 VPAQSSSVTLVAA
+537 PAQGSSVTLVAA
-550 ATARATDLVDGTALA
+550 ATTRATDLVDGTALA

-570 GQYGLTDAVDGAH
+570 GQYGLADAVDAARLTDAV
-583 LTDAAYTNAFQAS
+583 YTNAFQAS

-606 DGKMVLLDAQG
+606 DGKQVLLDAQG
-617 KQLLSGAYDEI
+617 KQLLNGTYDEI

-642 SMEFDNSVDVYYLP
+642 SMEFDNTVDVYYLP

-670 LSDAR
+670 LSDAQ
-675 ANGDYVNIV
+675 ANGDYLNIV
-684 AASGAVSAYNTSF
+684 AASGAVSAYNASF
-697 MPVEGAAPTA
+697 MPVEGAVPAD
-707 IDDFSYAGVSS
+707 INDFSYA
-718 PDATL
+718 DATSTDAAL
-723 DGAAAAAEPAALPAL
+723 DGAVAAADPSALPAL

-747 TTVASPAEGT
+747 TTVASPAEDGVE
-757 AGAGAQP
+757 AGVAETAGAQP
-764 AEGVAAPAQETPAG
+764 TEGTTAPAEAASAG
-778 QPTEGVATPTDATT
+778 QPTEGI
-792 AEQPAGGAG
+792 
-801 AATPAD
+801 AAPAD
-807 AATSEQPVDG
+807 AATSEQPADG
-817 TSEAAGEP
+817 TSATTGEA

-835 ELSDTNG
+835 ELSGTNG

-862 DLFNLGFDQVISAHN
+862 DLFNLGFDQIISARN
-877 GGAVVLVDKTANVA
+877 GAAVVLVDKTANVA
-891 WAFQVKAPATL
+891 WAFEVKTPATL

>member
-28 PAYADSHVV
+28 PAYADSRVV

-57 SNMNGA
+57 SNMDGA

-68 TNADEHAHLDGYIP
+68 TNEDEHAHLDGYIP

-102 GIRVRAA
+102 GIHVRAA

-159 QPLDQTKKDVATQEL
+159 QPLDQAKKDVATQEL

-185 PDAATLIVNDVKANV
+185 SDAATLIVNDVKANV

-274 LAKSYAA
+274 LAKSYAS
-281 AGYNYND
+281 AGYNYDD

-294 TVSQNASASSGI
+294 TVSQNASAASGI
-306 ADPMAKELADAADS
+306 TDPMAKELADAAES
-320 AAKDSGAGSAGDAVA
+320 AAKDNGAGSAGDTG
-335 KADDAGATTG
+335 ADASAAGTTAGAE
-345 TAGTQIGAAGA
+345 AGAAG
-356 TTGAADTAST
+356 T
-366 PNAGTATD
+366 PNAGAAD
-374 ATDVSSATTGTTG
+374 ASGATTETAG
-387 AAGAATD
+387 ATGAATD
-394 AAGTTAGAA
+394 AAGTTAGATDGVAA
-403 DGAAAGT
+403 DT
-410 TTDTN
+410 TTDTS
-415 ATPGAG
+415 ATPGTG

-454 TDQSAAADTTTTGA
+454 TDQSAAADTATTEP

-480 NVTWDESGDTSQQ
+480 SVKWDESGDTAQQ
-493 PGGQPADGQ
+493 PGDQPADGQ
-502 TGAETTG
+502 TGTEAAG
-509 AEAGQPSSSEPPQTP
+509 AESGQPSSGEPAQTP
-524 GDTAD
+524 DGTTDA
-529 SATLPEPP
+529 ALPEPP
-537 VPAQSSSVTLVAA
+537 APAQSSSVTLVAA
-550 ATARATDLVDGTALA
+550 ATARATDLVDGTALT

-570 GQYGLTDAVDGAH
+570 GQYGLADMVDGTH
-583 LTDAAYTNAFQAS
+583 LTEAAYTNTFQAT
-596 DGLVVATQAA
+596 DGLVTAIQAA

-617 KQLLSGAYDEI
+617 KQLLSGPYDEV
-628 RILSA
+628 RVLST

-642 SMEFDNSVDVYYLP
+642 SMEFDNTVDVYYLS

-675 ANGDYVNIV
+675 ANGDYLNIV
-684 AASGAVSAYNTSF
+684 AASGAVSAYNASF
-697 MPVEGAAPTA
+697 MPVEGAVPAD
-707 IDDFSYAGVSS
+707 INDFSYAGTTST
-718 PDATL
+718 DATL
-723 DGAAAAAEPAALPAL
+723 DSVAAAAEPNALPAM

-747 TTVASPAEGT
+747 ATVASPAEGT
-757 AGAGAQP
+757 AEASAQPTEGIAAPAEAVPAGQP
-764 AEGVAAPAQETPAG
+764 AEGIAA
-778 QPTEGVATPTDATT
+778 
-792 AEQPAGGAG
+792 
-801 AATPAD
+801 PAD
-807 AATSEQPVDG
+807 AATSEQPANS
-817 TSEAAGEP
+817 TSATTGEP
-825 AATALPQNAV
+825 AAATALPQNAI
-835 ELSDTNG
+835 ELAGTNG
-842 LLYTAAGADN
+842 LLYTATGADN

-862 DLFNLGFDQVISAHN
+862 DLFNLGFDQVISTHN
-877 GGAVVLVDKTANVA
+877 GSAVVLVDKTANVA
-891 WAFQVKAPATL
+891 WAFQVKTPATL

>member
-28 PAYADSHVV
+28 PAYADSRVV

-57 SNMNGA
+57 SNMDGA

-68 TNADEHAHLDGYIP
+68 TNEDEHAHLDGYIP

-102 GIRVRAA
+102 GIHVRAA

-185 PDAATLIVNDVKANV
+185 SDAATLIVNDVKANV

-274 LAKSYAA
+274 LAKSYAS
-281 AGYNYND
+281 AGYNYDD

-294 TVSQNASASSGI
+294 TVSQNASAASGI
-306 ADPMAKELADAADS
+306 TDPMAKELADAAES
-320 AAKDSGAGSAGDAVA
+320 AAKDNGAGSAGDTGAA
-335 KADDAGATTG
+335 GTTAGAAGAEAGAASAPGAGTADASGATTG
-345 TAGTQIGAAGA
+345 TA
-356 TTGAADTAST
+356 
-366 PNAGTATD
+366 
-374 ATDVSSATTGTTG
+374 G

-394 AAGTTAGAA
+394 AAGTGTGAT

-410 TTDTN
+410 TTDTS
-415 ATPGAG
+415 ATPGTG

-454 TDQSAAADTTTTGA
+454 TDQSAAADTTTTETS
-468 GEPATDPNDPFA
+468 EPATDPNDPFA
-480 NVTWDESGDTSQQ
+480 SVKWDESGDASQQ
-493 PGGQPADGQ
+493 PGDQPADGQ
-502 TGAETTG
+502 TGTETTG
-509 AEAGQPSSSEPPQTP
+509 AESGQPSSGEPAQAPDGTT
-524 GDTAD
+524 DA
-529 SATLPEPP
+529 ALPEPP
-537 VPAQSSSVTLVAA
+537 APAQSSSVTLVAS
-550 ATARATDLVDGTALA
+550 ATARATDLVDGTALT

-570 GQYGLTDAVDGAH
+570 GQYGLADMVDGTR
-583 LTDAAYTNAFQAS
+583 LTEAVYTNAFQAT

-617 KQLLSGAYDEI
+617 KQLLSGPYDEI
-628 RILSA
+628 RILNE

-642 SMEFDNSVDVYYLP
+642 SMEFDNAVDVYYLP

-675 ANGDYVNIV
+675 ANGDYLNIV
-684 AASGAVSAYNTSF
+684 AASGAVSAYNASF
-697 MPVEGAAPTA
+697 MPVEGAAPTD
-707 IDDFSYAGVSS
+707 INDFSYAGATST
-718 PDATL
+718 DATL
-723 DGAAAAAEPAALPAL
+723 DGVAAAAEPSALPAM
-738 GGTELAVDE
+738 GGTELAADE
-747 TTVASPAEGT
+747 ATAASPAESTVEASAQPTEGIAAPDEAT
-757 AGAGAQP
+757 SAGQP
-764 AEGVAAPAQETPAG
+764 AEGIAA
-778 QPTEGVATPTDATT
+778 
-792 AEQPAGGAG
+792 
-801 AATPAD
+801 PAD
-807 AATSEQPVDG
+807 AATSEQPADS
-817 TSEAAGEP
+817 TSATIGEP
-825 AATALPQNAV
+825 AAATALPQNAI
-835 ELSDTNG
+835 ELAGTNG
-842 LLYTAAGADN
+842 LLYTATGADN

-877 GGAVVLVDKTANVA
+877 GGAVVLVDKTSNVA
-891 WAFQVKAPATL
+891 WAFQVKAPAIL